1 MKIMTYGCWNLRC
14 NRQKI
19 LSFWAIF
26 CPFRPLKTWKIK
38 ILKLKKTLGDIIIWR
53 ICTINDNHIMYGSWD
68 KNFCHSWLSFVLLPP
83 YGPTKSK
90 FFKNEK
96 NIWRYYH
103 FTNAFHKW
111 QSYDVWFLRYRVQQ
125 TELFV
130 ILDQCFTL
138 YSPLTTS
145 KIRIKK
151 KKKWKKCL
159 EILSFYSCVP

>member
-1 MKIMTYGCWNLRC
+1 MKKFAGYII
-14 NRQKI
+14 I
-19 LSFWAIF
+19 LNMCTKNHNHMMYRFWDRSETDTIF
-26 CPFRPLKTWKIK
+26 C
-38 ILKLKKTLGDIIIWR
+38 
-53 ICTINDNHIMYGSWD
+53 HYGPV
-68 KNFCHSWLSFVLLPP
+68 FALLPP
-83 YGPTKSK
+83 YRPRKST
-90 FFKNEK
+90 FWKNEK
-96 NIWRYYH
+96 KNTWRYYH
-103 FTNAFHKW
+103 FTNVYHKW